1 MYLVKTPRLLQSLLP
16 TFTWRIPTDEKVIY
30 LTFDDGPIPE
40 VTPWVLDTLRSYNAK
55 ATFFCVGDNVKKHPS
70 VFQQV
75 LAEKH
80 AVGNHT
86 FNHLNGWDSENI
98 SFFHNVRHCAQLV
111 KSSLFRP
118 PYGRLT
124 PKQTQ
129 FLTRHY
135 KIVMWDV
142 LSGDFD
148 QNITK
153 EDCLNNVL
161 ASTRR
166 GSIIV
171 FHDSIKAAERMMY
184 TLPRVL
190 EHFAAKGYRFEA
202 LKSNMIQT
210 NNEYTSRTTTAAT
223 A

>member
-1 MYLVKTPRLLQSLLP
+1 MYLVKTPRLIQNLLP
-16 TFTWRIPTDEKVIY
+16 TFTWRIPTEEKVLY

-40 VTPWVLDTLRSYNAK
+40 VTPWVLDTLRQFNAK
-55 ATFFCVGDNVKKHPS
+55 ATFFCVGDNVKKNPS

-75 LAEKH
+75 LAEGH

-98 SFFHNVRHCAQLV
+98 SFFHNVRHCAKLV

-135 KIVMWDV
+135 QIVMWDV

-148 QNITK
+148 QTISK
-153 EDCLNNVL
+153 EDCLSNVM
-161 ASTRR
+161 ASTKR

-171 FHDSIKAAERMMY
+171 FHDSQKAAERMMY
-184 TLPRVL
+184 TLPRFL
-190 EHFAAKGYRFEA
+190 EHFVAKGYRFES
-202 LKSNMIQT
+202 LKSELFRSET
-210 NNEYTSRTTTAAT
+210 VRRETAT